1 MTNNK
6 YVLRSTSHSLHDSE
20 DKLLKDQGLII
31 LLEATNFIQRNNT
44 DRIRY
49 SHLKELSN
57 EKLAYLTR
65 NHDTDFGGKFENYII
80 KFESKLEPAER
91 FLVREKIRRKESYII
106 PKVKRIENLFV
117 KYNITNLLGEEL
129 VPYKVKGPV
138 VETKYPKEKN
148 FISLERGC
156 LTANGPRKL
165 YSVCYYYEN
174 GDPVFVNGFESDM
187 YEKDP
192 MSFYEDK
199 SRYRSV

>member
-1 MTNNK
+1 
-6 YVLRSTSHSLHDSE
+6 
-20 DKLLKDQGLII
+20 
-31 LLEATNFIQRNNT
+31 
-44 DRIRY
+44 
-49 SHLKELSN
+49 
-57 EKLAYLTR
+57 
-65 NHDTDFGGKFENYII
+65 
-80 KFESKLEPAER
+80 
-91 FLVREKIRRKESYII
+91 
-106 PKVKRIENLFV
+106 V

-192 MSFYEDK
+192 MPFYEDK